1 MGRSRLD
8 FKRRARLAKLASLL
22 NTKYQGDQENYWFK
36 VHQKEF
42 DLEKGWRSEIM
53 DIPFFPKKK
62 NLIGLDIGSG
72 AIKLVQLERTGK
84 GYQLQKFGVKALDSE
99 LIVDGTIMDAGRVV
113 SIIRE
118 LAEEQDLKT
127 KDVAF
132 SVSGNAVIVKK
143 IQLSAMS
150 EDELEESIKW
160 EAEQYIPFDIN
171 DVNIDFHI
179 LGAPET
185 EEASDQMDVLL
196 AAVKKEKLSEYSNIV
211 SEAGLRPVIV
221 DVDAF
226 TLENMYG
233 MNYEINPVERVALVD
248 IGASVMNISII
259 KGGLFAFM
267 RDISIG
273 GNRYSETIQREFN
286 LDFEQAELA
295 KKGNSSE
302 EIDAETLVNI
312 IDLLNEKISTEI
324 LRSFDYFRTTSANEN
339 IDRILVSGGGA
350 KVTGLIPH
358 LSEKLNLP
366 VEMAN
371 PFKNI
376 EVPDTLFDPSF
387 VEEMAPLAT
396 VGVGLALRSEGDR

>member
-1 MGRSRLD
+1 
-8 FKRRARLAKLASLL
+8 
-22 NTKYQGDQENYWFK
+22 
-36 VHQKEF
+36 
-42 DLEKGWRSEIM
+42 M
-53 DIPFFPKKK
+53 DIPFFSKKK
-62 NLIGLDIGSG
+62 NLVGLDIGSG
-72 AIKLVQLERTGK
+72 AIKLVQLERVGK

-113 SIIRE
+113 SIIKE

-132 SVSGNAVIVKK
+132 SVSGHAVIVKK
-143 IQLSAMS
+143 IQLAAMS

-179 LGAPET
+179 LDTPET
-185 EEASDQMDVLL
+185 EEINEQMDVLL
-196 AAVKKEKLSEYSNIV
+196 AAVKREKLSEYSTIV
-211 SEAGLRPVIV
+211 SEAGLRPVVV

-226 TLENMYG
+226 TLENMYSI
-233 MNYEINPVERVALVD
+233 NYEINPDEVVALVD

-259 KGGLFAFM
+259 KGGVFAFM

-286 LDFEQAELA
+286 LNFEQAELV
-295 KKGNSSE
+295 KKGEAPGGVSE
-302 EIDAETLVNI
+302 EIDEEALINI
-312 IDLLNEKISTEI
+312 VDLLNEKISTEI
-324 LRSFDYFRTTSANEN
+324 LRSFDYFRTTTANEN

-350 KVTGLIPH
+350 KVHGLIAH

-396 VGVGLALRSEGDR
+396 VGVGLAIRAEGDR